1 MRVPY
6 ARTASDDTPL
16 FACDTQKSQ
25 GPFECYACRS
35 EVILKRGAVLR
46 PHFAHKSTEAC
57 GGGGESVRHNAC
69 KYWVCKQLT
78 NPEFKIVSPCG
89 ACGEEVVVFRGA
101 PGTQG
106 TVEERHRHKPYQ
118 IDTHALR
125 GAQEFFIEVHNT
137 NRCSPQKIEYLNRT
151 NGRLLEIKC
160 LDLYDFPM
168 TFTTEDAVVQR
179 CKACRQRDFEAA
191 QARLART
198 YFTKWVKRVRLSR
211 KISHPPIMPKR
222 QVFPARYDL
231 PSCAVCKSTKIAFFH
246 AQSNTRYCK
255 THAPSCKKCKRR
267 WRIDTPLKDECY
279 YCKWRRVCV
288 LCGKNGY
295 QPYMKKTDAGWEH
308 PICTC
313 PICETFGYQPRY
325 ASSCVTC
332 REKQKKVRAPD
343 FEEKYQARIALLKAR
358 IAARPPPKRAKRT
371 TLDNYFGVKEK

>member
-35 EVILKRGAVLR
+35 EVILKRGAVLC

-69 KYWVCKQLT
+69 KFWVCKQLT

-89 ACGEEVVVFRGA
+89 ACGDEVVVFRGA

-137 NRCSPQKIEYLNRT
+137 NRCSPQKTEYLNRT

-160 LDLYDFPM
+160 LDLHDFPM

-191 QARLART
+191 QSRLART
-198 YFTKWVKRVRLSR
+198 YFTKWVKRVRQSR
-211 KISHPPIMPKR
+211 KISPPPIMPARNVFMPAR

-231 PSCAVCKSTKIAFFH
+231 PSCAMCNDTRIVLFH
-246 AQSNTRYCK
+246 RQSNTRYCK
-255 THAPSCKKCKRR
+255 AHAPSCKKCKKR
-267 WRIDTPLKDECY
+267 WHANTPLKDECY
-279 YCKWRRVCV
+279 YCKWRRVCG

-313 PICETFGYQPRY
+313 PLCETFGYQPRH
-325 ASSCVTC
+325 ALRCMTC
-332 REKQKKVRAPD
+332 
-343 FEEKYQARIALLKAR
+343 
-358 IAARPPPKRAKRT
+358 PPPKRAKRT
-371 TLDNYFGVKEK
+371 MLDNYFGVKEK

>member
-35 EVILKRGAVLR
+35 EVILKRGTVLR

-69 KYWVCKQLT
+69 KFWVCKQLT

-137 NRCSPQKIEYLNRT
+137 NRCSPQKTEYLNRT

-160 LDLYDFPM
+160 LDLHDFPM

-191 QARLART
+191 QLRLART
-198 YFTKWVKRVRLSR
+198 YFTKWVKRVRQSR
-211 KISHPPIMPKR
+211 KISPPSIIPAR

-231 PSCAVCKSTKIAFFH
+231 PSCAMCNDTRIVLFH
-246 AQSNTRYCK
+246 RPSNTRYCK
-255 THAPSCKKCKRR
+255 AHAPNCKKCKKR
-267 WRIDTPLKDECY
+267 WHANTPLKDECY
-279 YCKWRRVCV
+279 YCKWRRVCG

-295 QPYMKKTDAGWEH
+295 QPDMKKTDAGWEH

-313 PICETFGYQPRY
+313 PSCETFGYQPRH
-325 ASSCVTC
+325 ASRCTSC
-332 REKQKKVRAPD
+332 
-343 FEEKYQARIALLKAR
+343 
-358 IAARPPPKRAKRT
+358 PPPKRAKRT
-371 TLDNYFGVKEK
+371 MLDKYFGVKEK